1 MHFFVDRLELCHVC
15 FVLLLQIDDN
25 RRVTS
30 FAEKPKDAALQA
42 MKVRT

>member
-1 MHFFVDRLELCHVC
+1 MCVV
-15 FVLLLQIDDN
+15 VVLQIDEN

-42 MKVRT
+42 MKVWA